1 MRKSLRFGV
10 SPAVA
15 FILFL
20 LGCMGQGMAQT
31 DEELRLPDILS
42 LRPDLRTGS
51 KVSAESRSVPLDSP
65 VDPDYYVVG
74 PGDILALNI
83 WSSSP
88 VDLQLTV
95 TPEGV
100 LLIPAVGAVD
110 LEGATLS
117 EARATVSP
125 LVSRKYPNAKI
136 SLTLLVPRKLTVQIS
151 GEVMREGM
159 LEMYGVQRVHNLI
172 EEANT
177 LPTTQVTKYFYDVE
191 LQALRQKASLRY
203 ITIQRLDGSTHRVDL
218 VRYALT
224 GDPTWNPYLQE
235 GDQVFVPSRGP
246 RDNRIGVYGGVVRN
260 LAVEFVPGDS
270 LSDLIKLG
278 MGLRTPHNA
287 ERSVLTRLSE
297 DGTRMDTLLV
307 DVPAILEG
315 RAANQVLRAGDRLLV
330 PVVRDDREGNTVYLE
345 GEFVRPGIYP
355 ITRANTRLTEVVAAA
370 GGFTPNAN
378 LSAAT
383 VMRVRIARPDRPD
396 ELEQERLLSLRTS
409 LAIEDSSYYLTETAL
424 RLKGEVV
431 AVDFNR
437 LFGEGDTTKD
447 VTLRNFD
454 RVIVPTKSGTVYVFG
469 QVISPGHVPF
479 QAGEASA
486 FYIARAGGFT
496 NDARTSDVKVIK
508 GNTRTW
514 LDPDETIIEDGDFI
528 WVPKEIPTPFGT
540 ILTTVA
546 QLATVLAAL
555 ASVIL
560 VANTL

>member
-1 MRKSLRFGV
+1 MRKFMWFGV

-15 FILFL
+15 LTLLILAYP
-20 LGCMGQGMAQT
+20 GRGKAQT

-51 KVSAESRSVPLDSP
+51 KAAAESRSVPLDSP

-74 PGDILALNI
+74 PGDVLALNI

-110 LEGATLS
+110 LEGATLT
-117 EARATVSP
+117 EARATVGP
-125 LVSRKYPNAKI
+125 LVSRKYPNAMI

-159 LEMYGVQRVHNLI
+159 FEMYGVHRVDNLI

-177 LPTTQVTKYFYDVE
+177 LPTTQVTKYFYDVD

-203 ITIQRLDGSTHRVDL
+203 ITIQKLDGSTHRVDL

-224 GDPTWNPYLQE
+224 GDPVWNPYLQE
-235 GDQVFVPSRGP
+235 GDRVFVPKRGP

-260 LAVEFVPGDS
+260 FAVEYVPGDS
-270 LSDLIKLG
+270 LSDLIELG

-315 RAANQVLRAGDRLLV
+315 RAVNPVLRAGDRLLV

-345 GEFVRPGIYP
+345 GEFVRPGTYP
-355 ITRANTRLTEVVAAA
+355 ITRAHTRLSEVVARA

-383 VMRVRIARPDRPD
+383 VVRVRVARPDRPD

-437 LFGEGDTTKD
+437 LFVEGDTTKD

-454 RVIVPTKSGTVYVFG
+454 RIVVPTKSGTIYVFG

-479 QAGEASA
+479 QAGEAA
-486 FYIARAGGFT
+486 GFYITRAGGFT
-496 NDARTSDVKVIK
+496 NDARTGDVKVIK

-528 WVPKEIPTPFGT
+528 WVPKEVPTRFAT
-540 ILTTVA
+540 VLTTVA